1 MMKKI
6 LFLDRDGTLIQE
18 PADFQIDSTEKF
30 LLLPGVISALK
41 AFTQAGYELVMISN
55 QDGLGTEKYPLQSFG
70 AIQKLLLDI
79 FASESIRFGEI
90 LICPHLPEAN
100 CRCRKPRPDLLSSYL
115 SSNEWDRGQSF
126 LVGDRATDEELA
138 KNLGVRS
145 FLISSSLPW
154 PLIQKAALNQARMF
168 RFKRNTT
175 ETKISLELCVDGE
188 GKGEIST
195 GIGFFDH
202 MLGQLVRASGIDL
215 KLNAEGD
222 LHIDDHHLVE
232 DVGLALGTALKSA
245 LGDKRGIGRYGFWL
259 PMDETS
265 AKATLDISGRP
276 NTKIS
281 ANFLGDRVGGLAVQM
296 IPHFFKSLSESL
308 GMSLIIEAEGGN
320 DHHIAEGIFKA
331 VGKCF
336 APALARTGSH
346 SIPSTKGVL

>member
-1 MMKKI
+1 
-6 LFLDRDGTLIQE
+6 
-18 PADFQIDSTEKF
+18 
-30 LLLPGVISALK
+30 
-41 AFTQAGYELVMISN
+41 
-55 QDGLGTEKYPLQSFG
+55 
-70 AIQKLLLDI
+70 
-79 FASESIRFGEI
+79 
-90 LICPHLPEAN
+90 
-100 CRCRKPRPDLLSSYL
+100 
-115 SSNEWDRGQSF
+115 
-126 LVGDRATDEELA
+126 
-138 KNLGVRS
+138 
-145 FLISSSLPW
+145 
-154 PLIQKAALNQARMF
+154 
-168 RFKRNTT
+168 
-175 ETKISLELCVDGE
+175 
-188 GKGEIST
+188 
-195 GIGFFDH
+195 